1 LLEVGFYKK
10 YSICNLEATKTRWLS
25 PPDSTA
31 PIAVAFGLM
40 DNGRGTKVSNN
51 GYNMAKAEERAGRY
65 VAPDITVLI
74 DDWECDVI
82 NVSASGLL
90 LQSDYLSFE
99 DGNEL
104 QFTIVMPTSAR
115 SANIIMNGVVV
126 RGDNNEFAIRN
137 IAPVVTWQRLLA
149 RHVKDQAS

>member
-1 LLEVGFYKK
+1 
-10 YSICNLEATKTRWLS
+10 
-25 PPDSTA
+25 
-31 PIAVAFGLM
+31 
-40 DNGRGTKVSNN
+40 
-51 GYNMAKAEERAGRY
+51 MAKAEERAGRY
-65 VAPDITVLI
+65 VAPDITVFI